1 MAAARLMQ
9 PLFILR
15 DDNPMSEKIQWF
27 PGHMNKARNQFRDG
41 LPKVHMVIEVL
52 DARIP
57 FSSQNPMLEEI
68 RGDKP
73 VLKVLTKS
81 DLADPE
87 RTKVWQKWF
96 ESQDGIR
103 AKAITTE
110 NIPQIMGLKSTCL
123 KMIPNQEF
131 VKAMVVGIPNV
142 GKSTLINKLAGR
154 TIANTGNEPAVT
166 KSQQRINIG
175 EGISLFDTPG
185 MLWPNVENRHS
196 GFRLASVGSVKDTA
210 LDYEEV
216 AAYAGTFLLKHYPDG
231 LVERFNLDSV
241 PQDIVELFDAIGHK
255 RGCLGKNAVVNYERV
270 SRILI
275 TEFRAGKLGAITMET
290 PEMVRSELIE
300 LEKTK
305 SEKAEKKQA
314 RDKKRKDAFKSRN
327 KQQRKR

>member
-1 MAAARLMQ
+1 
-9 PLFILR
+9 
-15 DDNPMSEKIQWF
+15 MSDKIQWF

-52 DARIP
+52 AARIP

-96 ESQDGIR
+96 EAKKGVR

-110 NIPQIMGLKSTCL
+110 NIPQIIGIKSICL

-131 VKAMVVGIPNV
+131 VKVMVVGIPNV

-154 TIANTGNEPAVT
+154 SIAKTGNEPAVT

-185 MLWPNVENRHS
+185 MLWPNVENRDT
-196 GFRLASVGSVKDTA
+196 GYRLASVGSVKDTA
-210 LDYEEV
+210 IDYEEV
-216 AAYAGTFLLKHYPDG
+216 AVYAGKFLLEHYPNG
-231 LVERFNLDSV
+231 LVERYGLDST
-241 PQDIVELFDAIGHK
+241 PRDIVELFDAIGHK

-275 TEFRAGKLGAITMET
+275 TEFRSGKLGEITMET
-290 PEMVRSELIE
+290 PEMVQRELIE

-305 SEKAEKKQA
+305 AAKSEKKQA
-314 RDKKRKDAFKSRN
+314 RDKKRKDAFKARN

>member
-1 MAAARLMQ
+1 
-9 PLFILR
+9 
-15 DDNPMSEKIQWF
+15 MSEKIQWF

-57 FSSQNPMLEEI
+57 FSSQNPMLEEL

-73 VLKVLTKS
+73 VLKVLAKS

-87 RTKVWQKWF
+87 RTKLWQEWF
-96 ESQDGIR
+96 EKQDGVR
-103 AKAITTE
+103 AKPISTE
-110 NIPQIMGLKSTCL
+110 NIPQIIGIKKICL

-131 VKAMVVGIPNV
+131 VKSMVVGVPNV

-154 TIANTGNEPAVT
+154 TIAKTGNEPAVT

-185 MLWPNVENRHS
+185 MLWPNVENRDS

-216 AAYAGTFLLKHYPDG
+216 AAYAGKFFLEHYPDG
-231 LVERFNLDSV
+231 LMERYGFDSV
-241 PQDIVELFDAIGHK
+241 PKDIVELFDAIGHK

-270 SRILI
+270 SRILV
-275 TEFRAGKLGAITMET
+275 TEFRGGKLGPITMET
-290 PEMVRSELIE
+290 PEMVERELVE
-300 LEKTK
+300 LEKNRAEK
-305 SEKAEKKQA
+305 SEKKKA
-314 RDKKRKDAFKSRN
+314 RDKKRKDAFKARN
-327 KQQRKR
+327 KRDR

>member
-1 MAAARLMQ
+1 
-9 PLFILR
+9 
-15 DDNPMSEKIQWF
+15 MSEKIQWF

-57 FSSQNPMLEEI
+57 YSSQNPMLEEI

-96 ESQDGIR
+96 ESQDGVR

-110 NIPQIMGLKSTCL
+110 NIPQIIGIKSICL
-123 KMIPNQEF
+123 KLIPNQEF

-154 TIANTGNEPAVT
+154 SIAKTGNEPAVT

-185 MLWPNVENRHS
+185 MLWPNVENRDT
-196 GFRLASVGSVKDTA
+196 GYRLASVGSVKDTA
-210 LDYEEV
+210 IDYEEV
-216 AAYAGTFLLKHYPDG
+216 AVYAGKFLLAHYPSG
-231 LVERFNLDSV
+231 LVERYGLDSR
-241 PQDIVELFDAIGHK
+241 PRDIVELFDAIGHK

-275 TEFRAGKLGAITMET
+275 TEFRSGKLGEITMET
-290 PEMVRSELIE
+290 PEMVQRELIE

-305 SEKAEKKQA
+305 AAKSEKKQA
-314 RDKKRKDAFKSRN
+314 RDKKRKDAFKARN
-327 KQQRKR
+327 KRQRK

>member
-1 MAAARLMQ
+1 
-9 PLFILR
+9 
-15 DDNPMSEKIQWF
+15 MSDKIQWF

-57 FSSQNPMLEEI
+57 YSSQNPMLEEL

-73 VLKVLTKS
+73 VLKVLAKS

-87 RTKVWQKWF
+87 RTKMWQEWF
-96 ESQDGIR
+96 ERQKGVR
-103 AKAITTE
+103 AKPISTE
-110 NIPQIMGLKSTCL
+110 NIPQILGIKQTCL

-131 VKAMVVGIPNV
+131 VKSMVVGVPNV

-154 TIANTGNEPAVT
+154 TIAKTGNEPAVT

-175 EGISLFDTPG
+175 QGISLFDTPG
-185 MLWPNVENRHS
+185 MLWPNVENRDS
-196 GFRLASVGSVKDTA
+196 GFRLACVGSVKDTA

-216 AAYAGTFLLKHYPDG
+216 AAYLGKSLLEQYPDG
-231 LVERFNLDSV
+231 LMERYGFDSV
-241 PQDIVELFDAIGHK
+241 PRDVVELFEALGHK

-270 SRILI
+270 SRILV
-275 TEFRAGKLGAITMET
+275 TEFRSGKLGPITMET
-290 PEMVRSELIE
+290 PEMIERELIE

-305 SEKAEKKQA
+305 TEKAEKKQA
-314 RDKKRKDAFKSRN
+314 RDKKRKDAFKARN
-327 KQQRKR
+327 KRDR

>member
-1 MAAARLMQ
+1 
-9 PLFILR
+9 
-15 DDNPMSEKIQWF
+15 MSEKIQWF

-57 FSSQNPMLEEI
+57 FSSQNPMLEEL

-73 VLKVLTKS
+73 VLKVLAKS

-87 RTKVWQKWF
+87 RTKLWQEWF
-96 ESQDGIR
+96 ERQKGVR
-103 AKAITTE
+103 AKPISIE
-110 NIPQIMGLKSTCL
+110 NIPQILGIKQICL

-131 VKAMVVGIPNV
+131 VKSMVVGVPNV

-154 TIANTGNEPAVT
+154 TIAKTGNEPAVT

-175 EGISLFDTPG
+175 QGISLFDTPG

-216 AAYAGTFLLKHYPDG
+216 AAFAGKFLLEQYPDR
-231 LVERFNLDSV
+231 LVERYGFDSI
-241 PQDIVELFDAIGHK
+241 PNDIVELFDAIGHK

-275 TEFRAGKLGAITMET
+275 TEFRSGKLGPITMET
-290 PEMVRSELIE
+290 PDMVERELVE
-300 LEKTK
+300 LEKAK
-305 SEKAEKKQA
+305 AEKAEKKQA
-314 RDKKRKDAFKSRN
+314 RDKKRKDAFKARN
-327 KQQRKR
+327 KNNR

>member
-1 MAAARLMQ
+1 
-9 PLFILR
+9 
-15 DDNPMSEKIQWF
+15 
-27 PGHMNKARNQFRDG
+27 MNKARNQFRDG

-87 RTKVWQKWF
+87 RTKVWQNWF
-96 ESQDGIR
+96 ESQNGIR
-103 AKAITTE
+103 AKSITTE
-110 NIPQIMGLKSTCL
+110 NIPQIMGIKSICL

-154 TIANTGNEPAVT
+154 TIAKTGNEPAVT

-185 MLWPNVENRHS
+185 MLWPNVENRDS
-196 GFRLASVGSVKDTA
+196 GYRLASVGSVKDTA
-210 LDYEEV
+210 IDYEEV
-216 AAYAGTFLLKHYPDG
+216 AVYAGTFLLEHYPNG
-231 LVERFNLDSV
+231 LVERFSLDSV
-241 PQDIVELFDAIGHK
+241 PQDIVELFEAIGHK

-275 TEFRAGKLGAITMET
+275 TEFRSGKLGAITMET
-290 PEMVRSELIE
+290 PEMVDRELKE

-305 SEKAEKKQA
+305 SEKAEKKQT
-314 RDKKRKDAFKSRN
+314 RDKKRKDAFKARN